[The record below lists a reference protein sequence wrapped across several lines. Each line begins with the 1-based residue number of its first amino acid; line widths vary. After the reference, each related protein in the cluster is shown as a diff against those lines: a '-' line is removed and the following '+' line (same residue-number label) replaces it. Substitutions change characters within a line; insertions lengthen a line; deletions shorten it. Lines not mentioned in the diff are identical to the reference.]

1 MISKEMIEKIKYLGV
16 QRYKEYEEMFDKLDE
31 NELIELKAEYE
42 ASVNAKGDKTINSIL
57 VVVGGFI
64 VCGILGFVGKF
75 IYRISSISYKN
86 SEQEALNIMGNMLSL
101 GLIILIS
108 IISVIILYNRK
119 VKQSYIRLQYLN
131 EYLDKKRKL

>member
-1 MISKEMIEKIKYLGV
+1 MVSKKTIEKIKYLGV
-16 QRYKEYEEMFDKLDE
+16 QRYKDYEEKFDKLDR

-57 VVVGGFI
+57 VAVVGFI
-64 VCGILGFVGKF
+64 VCGILGFIGKF

-86 SEQEALNIMGNMLSL
+86 SEQEALKIMGNMLSL
-101 GLIILIS
+101 GLIVLIAVIII
-108 IISVIILYNRK
+108 IISYNRG
-119 VKQSYIRLQYLN
+119 VKKSYIRLQYLN